1 MVTVFL
7 DSEIVV
13 DMLYSYARNF
23 TRQIPSDY
31 ADNVMPEYGDMSSN
45 YEDDD
50 KFMVECYSIDS
61 GAGKKED
68 G

>member
-1 MVTVFL
+1 MDT
-7 DSEIVV
+7 EIFV

-31 ADNVMPEYGDMSSN
+31 ADNVMPEWGDMSSD
-45 YEDDD
+45 Y
-50 KFMVECYSIDS
+50 ECYSIDS
-61 GAGKKED
+61 DAGGVED

>member
-1 MVTVFL
+1 MVSVFL
-7 DSEIVV
+7 DTEFFA

-31 ADNVMPEYGDMSSN
+31 ADNVMPECGDMFSD
-45 YEDDD
+45 Y
-50 KFMVECYSIDS
+50 ECYSIDS
-61 GAGKKED
+61 DAGGKVD